1 MVKRK
6 RRKLKKSGLLILII
20 FSVLCGALVFSL
32 TKKKESPKTNEQPK
46 NEETTPKVDP
56 QVEQQEKEKQVKYEE
71 CMKQPYR
78 MESLDQEFNDLF
90 ASYQNLDLGIY
101 FTEINNDYSYS
112 LNPNKGYYSGCVVKL
127 FSVIYL
133 VEKARA
139 GELDLHSTLT
149 YLPEDKHAFSD
160 MTDKHNFYDKI
171 PIIDLIR
178 YMLTISDNSAYFI
191 IVRNFGAQT
200 FNDYFRDKYNVSL
213 HFTNKH
219 PFESNYTAALGN
231 RSLEL
236 LYEVLK
242 TDDEASK
249 VIREAM
255 SNEVENTLNF
265 DDVKFLHK
273 YGEYDVWHNDIGIYD
288 TDNPY
293 LISILTTR
301 AYTDYKT
308 MIPKVNKDIYT
319 IYKKNLDSKEQYCR
333 GLAQ

>member
-1 MVKRK
+1 
-6 RRKLKKSGLLILII
+6 
-20 FSVLCGALVFSL
+20 
-32 TKKKESPKTNEQPK
+32 
-46 NEETTPKVDP
+46 
-56 QVEQQEKEKQVKYEE
+56 
-71 CMKQPYR
+71 
-78 MESLDQEFNDLF
+78 
-90 ASYQNLDLGIY
+90 
-101 FTEINNDYSYS
+101 
-112 LNPNKGYYSGCVVKL
+112 
-127 FSVIYL
+127 
-133 VEKARA
+133 
-139 GELDLHSTLT
+139 
-149 YLPEDKHAFSD
+149 
-160 MTDKHNFYDKI
+160 
-171 PIIDLIR
+171 
-178 YMLTISDNSAYFI
+178 MLTISDNSAYFI

-301 AYTDYKT
+301 ALTDYKT

-319 IYKKNLDSKEQYCR
+319 IYKKNLDNKEQYCR

>member
-6 RRKLKKSGLLILII
+6 RRKLKKSGLLIIII
-20 FSVLCGALVFSL
+20 FLVICGTIFFGL
-32 TKKKESPKTNEQPK
+32 TKKKKNTIINDQPKT
-46 NEETTPKVDP
+46 EETTPKVDSK
-56 QVEQQEKEKQVKYEE
+56 VEEQEKERQAKYEE
-71 CMKQPYR
+71 CMKQPYK
-78 MESLDQEFNDLF
+78 MDSLDQEFNDLF

-139 GELDLHSTLT
+139 GELDLHDTLT
-149 YLPEDKHAFSD
+149 YLPEDKKEFSD
-160 MTDKHNFYDKI
+160 MTDQHNFYDKI
-171 PIIDLIR
+171 EIIDLIR
-178 YMLTISDNSAYFI
+178 YMLTISDNSAYYI
-191 IVRNFGAQT
+191 IVRNFGTQT
-200 FNDYFRDKYNVSL
+200 FNDYFKQKYNVTL
-213 HFTNKH
+213 HFTDRH

-236 LYEVLK
+236 LYDVLQ

-273 YGEYDVWHNDIGIYD
+273 YGEYDIWHNDIGIYD
-288 TDNPY
+288 TENPY

-301 AYTDYKT
+301 ALTDYKT
-308 MIPKVNKDIYT
+308 MIPKVSKDIYT
-319 IYKKNLDSKEQYCR
+319 IYKKNLDSKEQYCKSIS
-333 GLAQ
+333 Q